1 MSIDRLKKLKQVEE
15 RKGSPMAMKKFIN
28 KAENL
33 VPELVDGFVKSNPE
47 RVYQSTE
54 RIVARVNKKTNGKVG
69 VVTMGGAGHEPA
81 LIGWVGK
88 GLLDTCALG
97 DIFAAP
103 GPPRVI
109 EAVKQADFGAGVVL
123 IVFNHEGDVLSSN
136 MAIQMAERQGLKM
149 KRILSSDDISNAP
162 RNDQD
167 NRRGLIGTLMVIKV
181 VGAAAEAG
189 YSFEEVLRV
198 GEKMSLSTATLAVA
212 ASPATHPATGYPF
225 FELPDDEMEIGMGQ
239 HGEAGV
245 GRMKLKSADE
255 TAQIMLE
262 NLLKDLDV
270 KTGEKLVVFINGTG
284 ATTLME
290 MFIVFRRVAQ
300 LLDEKGIK
308 LVGSQIGELLTVQ
321 EQGGFQM
328 SIGRM
333 DDELEKLFNA
343 PCDAAYYKVC

>member
-1 MSIDRLKKLKQVEE
+1 
-15 RKGSPMAMKKFIN
+15 MAMKKFMN

-33 VPELVDGFVKSNPE
+33 VPELLDGFVKSNPE
-47 RVYQSTE
+47 RVKQSSE
-54 RIVARVNKKTNGKVG
+54 RIVARVSPKESGKVG
-69 VVTMGGAGHEPA
+69 IVTMGGAGHEPA

-88 GLLDTCALG
+88 GLVDVCALG

-103 GPPRVI
+103 GAPRVI
-109 EAVKQADFGAGVVL
+109 DAVKQADCGAGVVL
-123 IVFNHEGDVLSSN
+123 VVFNHEGDVLSSN
-136 MAIQMAERQGLKM
+136 MVIQMAERQGLKM

-162 RNDQD
+162 RDDQD
-167 NRRGLIGTLMVIKV
+167 NRRGLIGTLMVLKI
-181 VGAAAEAG
+181 VGAASEAG
-189 YSFEEVLRV
+189 YSFDDVLRV
-198 GEKMSLSTATLAVA
+198 GEKMCANTATLAVA

-255 TAQIMLE
+255 TAEIMLN
-262 NLLKDLDV
+262 NLLKDLGV
-270 KTGEKLVVFINGTG
+270 KAGEKLVVFINGTG

-300 LLDEKGIK
+300 ILEEKGIK
-308 LVGSQIGELLTVQ
+308 IVGSQIGELLTVQ

-328 SIGRM
+328 SIGRV
-333 DDELEKLFNA
+333 DDELEGLYKA

>member
-1 MSIDRLKKLKQVEE
+1 
-15 RKGSPMAMKKFIN
+15 MAMKKFIN

-33 VPELVDGFVKSNPE
+33 VPELVDGFVKSNPK
-47 RVYQSTE
+47 RVVQSAE
-54 RIVARVNKKTNGKVG
+54 RIVARAEPKEAGKVG

-88 GLLDTCALG
+88 GLIDVCALG

-103 GPPRVI
+103 GAPRVM
-109 EAVKQADFGAGVVL
+109 EALKQADRGAGVVL
-123 IVFNHEGDVLSSN
+123 VVFNHEGDVLSSN
-136 MAIQMAERQGLKM
+136 MVIQMAERQNMKM

-198 GEKMSLSTATLAVA
+198 GEKMSLSTATIAVA
-212 ASPATHPATGYPF
+212 ATPATHPATGFPF

-245 GRMKLKSADE
+245 GRMKLKSADG
-255 TAQIMLE
+255 TAEIMLN

-270 KTGEKLVVFINGTG
+270 KSGEKLVVFINGTG

-300 LLDEKGIK
+300 LLEEKGIQ

-328 SIGRM
+328 SIGRV
-333 DDELEKLFNA
+333 DDELEKLYNA
-343 PCDAAYYKVC
+343 PCDAAYCKVV

>member
-1 MSIDRLKKLKQVEE
+1 
-15 RKGSPMAMKKFIN
+15 MAMKKFMN
-28 KAENL
+28 KVENL

-47 RVYQSTE
+47 RVSKVGD
-54 RIVARVNKKTNGKVG
+54 RIVVRTHPKENGKVG

-88 GLLDTCALG
+88 GLIDVCALG

-103 GPPRVI
+103 GAPRII
-109 EAVKQADFGAGVVL
+109 EAVKLADFGAGVVL
-123 IVFNHEGDVLSSN
+123 VVFNHEGDVLGSN
-136 MAIQMAERQGLKM
+136 MAIQMAERQGIKM
-149 KRILSSDDISNAP
+149 KRVLSGDDTSGAP
-162 RNDQD
+162 RSDIE
-167 NRRGLIGTLMVIKV
+167 NRRGLIGSLMVIKIA
-181 VGAAAEAG
+181 GAAAEAG
-189 YSFEEVLRV
+189 YSFEDVLRV
-198 GEKMSLSTATLAVA
+198 AEKMTLNTATLAVA
-212 ASPATHPATGYPF
+212 ATPATHPATGFPF

-255 TAQIMLE
+255 TAEIML
-262 NLLKDLDV
+262 NKVLTDLGV
-270 KTGEKLVVFINGTG
+270 KSGERLVVFLNGTG

-300 LLDEKGIK
+300 LLEEKGIG
-308 LVGSQIGELLTVQ
+308 LIGAQIGELLTVQ

-333 DDELEKLFNA
+333 DAELEKLYNA
-343 PCDAAYYKVC
+343 PCDAAYYKVV

>member
-1 MSIDRLKKLKQVEE
+1 
-15 RKGSPMAMKKFIN
+15 MAMKKFMN
-28 KAENL
+28 AAENL
-33 VPELVDGFVKSNPE
+33 VPELIEGFVLSNPDHV
-47 RVYQSTE
+47 RQSSE
-54 RIVARVNKKTNGKVG
+54 RIVARVAPKEPGKVG

-88 GLLDTCALG
+88 GLVDVVALG

-103 GPPRVI
+103 GAPRVL
-109 EAVKQADFGAGVVL
+109 EALKQAECGAGVVL

-136 MAIQMAERQGLKM
+136 MVIQMAERQGLKM
-149 KRILSSDDISNAP
+149 KRILSSDDISAAP
-162 RNDQD
+162 RHDQD

-189 YSFEEVLRV
+189 YSFDEVLRV
-198 GEKMSLSTATLAVA
+198 GEKMSLNTATLAVA
-212 ASPATHPATGYPF
+212 ATPATHPATGFPF

-245 GRMKLKSADE
+245 GRMKLKTADE
-255 TAQIMLE
+255 TAEIML
-262 NLLKDLDV
+262 NRLLQDLDV
-270 KTGEKLVVFINGTG
+270 KSGEKLVVYINGTG

-290 MFIVFRRVAQ
+290 MFIVFRKVGQ
-300 LLDEKGIK
+300 ILEEKGIK

-328 SIGRM
+328 SIGRV
-333 DDELEKLFNA
+333 DDELEKLYKA
-343 PCDAAYYKVC
+343 PCDAPYFKVC

>member
-1 MSIDRLKKLKQVEE
+1 
-15 RKGSPMAMKKFIN
+15 MAMKKFIN
-28 KAENL
+28 KAEDL
-33 VPELVDGFVKSNPE
+33 VPELVDGFVKSNPK
-47 RVYQSTE
+47 RVFQSAE
-54 RIVARVNKKTNGKVG
+54 RIVARVDKKEAGKVG

-88 GLLDTCALG
+88 GLLDNCALG

-103 GPPRVI
+103 GAPRVI
-109 EAVKQADFGAGVVL
+109 EAVKQADRGAGVVL
-123 IVFNHEGDVLSSN
+123 VVFNHEGDVLSSN
-136 MAIQMAERQGLKM
+136 MVIQMAGRQGLKM

-189 YSFEEVLRV
+189 YSFDEVVRI
-198 GEKMSLSTATLAVA
+198 GENMSLSTATLAVA
-212 ASPATHPATGYPF
+212 ASPATHPATGFPF

-245 GRMKLKSADE
+245 GRMKLKNAND
-255 TAQIMLE
+255 TAEIMLN

-270 KTGEKLVVFINGTG
+270 QAGEKLVVFINGTG

-300 LLDEKGIK
+300 LLEEKGIK

>member
-1 MSIDRLKKLKQVEE
+1 
-15 RKGSPMAMKKFIN
+15 MAMKKFIN

-33 VPELVDGFVKSNPE
+33 VPELIDGFVKANPE
-47 RVYQSTE
+47 IVKQSGE
-54 RIVARVNKKTNGKVG
+54 RIVSRVIPKEAGKVG

-88 GLLDTCALG
+88 GLMDVVALG

-103 GPPRVI
+103 GAPRVI
-109 EAVKQADFGAGVVL
+109 EALKQADFGAGVVL
-123 IVFNHEGDVLSSN
+123 VVFNHEGDVLSSN
-136 MAIQMAERQGLKM
+136 MVIQMAGRQGLKM

-162 RNDQD
+162 RDDQE
-167 NRRGLIGTLMVIKV
+167 NRRGLIGTLMVLKV

-198 GEKMSLSTATLAVA
+198 GEKMSLSTATIAVA
-212 ASPATHPATGYPF
+212 ATPATHPATGHPF
-225 FELPDDEMEIGMGQ
+225 FSLPDDEMEIGMGQ

-255 TAQIMLE
+255 TADIMLTQ
-262 NLLKDLDV
+262 LLKDLDV
-270 KTGEKLVVFINGTG
+270 KPGDKLVATINGTG

-290 MFIVFRRVAQ
+290 MFIVFRHLTQ
-300 LLDEKGIK
+300 ILEEKGIQ

-328 SIGRM
+328 SIGRV
-333 DDELEKLFNA
+333 DDELERLFKAPCNA
-343 PCDAAYYKVC
+343 PYYKVC

>member
-1 MSIDRLKKLKQVEE
+1 
-15 RKGSPMAMKKFIN
+15 MAMKKFIN
-28 KAENL
+28 KAEDL
-33 VPELVDGFVKSNPE
+33 VPELVDGFVKSNPD
-47 RVYQSTE
+47 RVYQSAE
-54 RIVARVNKKTNGKVG
+54 RIVARVVKKETGKVG

-88 GLLDTCALG
+88 GLLDVCALG

-103 GPPRVI
+103 GAPRVL
-109 EAVKQADFGAGVVL
+109 EAIKMADRDAGVVL
-123 IVFNHEGDVLSSN
+123 VVFNHEGDVLSSN
-136 MAIQMAERQGLKM
+136 MVVQMAGRQGLKM
-149 KRILSSDDISNAP
+149 KRVLSSDDISNAP
-162 RNDQD
+162 RNDQE
-167 NRRGLIGTLMVIKV
+167 NRRGLIGSLMVIKV

-189 YSFEEVLRV
+189 YSFDEVVRI
-198 GEKMSLSTATLAVA
+198 GEKMSLNTATIAVA
-212 ASPATHPATGYPF
+212 ATPATHPATGFPF

-255 TAQIMLE
+255 TAEIMLN

-270 KTGEKLVVFINGTG
+270 KAGEKLVVFINGTG

-300 LLDEKGIK
+300 LLEEKGIQ

-333 DDELEKLFNA
+333 DDELEKLYKA

>member
-1 MSIDRLKKLKQVEE
+1 
-15 RKGSPMAMKKFIN
+15 MAMKKFIN
-28 KAENL
+28 KAEDL
-33 VPELVDGFVKSNPE
+33 VPELVEGFVKSNPKHV
-47 RVYQSTE
+47 RQAAE
-54 RIVARVNKKTNGKVG
+54 RIVARTAPKENGKVG

-81 LIGWVGK
+81 LIGWVGN
-88 GLLDTCALG
+88 GLIDVCALG

-103 GPPRVI
+103 GAPRVI

-149 KRILSSDDISNAP
+149 KRVLSSDDISGAP
-162 RNDQD
+162 RDDQE

-181 VGAAAEAG
+181 AGAAAEAG
-189 YSFEEVLRV
+189 YSFEDVIRV
-198 GEKMSLSTATLAVA
+198 ADKMSLNTATLAVA
-212 ASPATHPATGYPF
+212 ASPATHPATGNPF

-255 TAQIMLE
+255 TAEIMLDK
-262 NLLKDLDV
+262 LLKDLDV
-270 KTGEKLVVFINGTG
+270 KPGERLVVFINGTG

-300 LLDEKGIK
+300 ILEEKGID

-328 SIGRM
+328 SIGRV
-333 DDELEKLFNA
+333 DDELEKLYHA
-343 PCDAAYYKVC
+343 PCDAPYYKVV